1 MKAVILAGGKGTRMG
16 SVISDIP
23 KPMVT
28 ISDKTVLQH
37 QFELLKK
44 YGITDIVLTVNHL
57 KDVIID
63 KYKDGREIGLD
74 ITYYEEKTPL
84 GTVGAIKELEH
95 ELKEDFL
102 VLYGDVMMNVNLERL
117 IQFHKQ
123 KKSEC
128 TIVIHPNDH
137 PYDSDLI
144 EMNDDEQVTAVYNKP
159 HDPEKYYRNL
169 VNAGLYVF
177 SPVVFKYLEKGVKA
191 DFGKNIFPV
200 LHSKIRMFGYNTPEY
215 LKDMGTPE
223 RMEQVTRDYE
233 SGKIKR
239 SLFDNKKRAIFLDRD
254 GVLNY
259 DTDLIHKPKDLQL
272 FDFTS
277 EAIKKINKSEYL
289 SVVVTNQSVV
299 ARNLCTLE
307 ELQVIHNK
315 LETELGN
322 HRAKLDAIYYCP
334 HHPDKGYPEENPA
347 FKIECECRKPKPGML
362 IEASKEFN
370 IDLEKSI
377 MIGDSERDILAGKA
391 AGCTTFGVMT
401 GQGLKKTKVLPDYF
415 FKNLKEAIDFIIDKP
430 FENLF
435 HQIKVEF
442 QKKSKKNKPFIVAI
456 GGNTRS
462 GKSTLSSYLK
472 ESFINDGF
480 SVAKIELD
488 NWILPEN
495 ERDNCKNVYDRFQL
509 NKVEEDISNLLSGR
523 KISIKTYA
531 NHVQRESNIIEYDIN
546 DSDMIILDGVI
557 ALSSEI
563 LRKKSDLKIFLEINQ
578 EIHKQRFIDYNKWRE
593 KDLSKIE
600 EIYGKRKPD
609 EYQLI
614 EKESKF
620 ADLVVKQ

>member
-16 SVISDIP
+16 SVINDIP
-23 KPMVT
+23 KPMVH

-37 QFELLKK
+37 QFELLKT
-44 YGITDIVLTVNHL
+44 YGITDIILTVNHL

-63 KYKDGREIGLD
+63 KYKDGSEIGLN

-123 KKSEC
+123 KESEC

-144 EMNDDEQVTAVYNKP
+144 EINEEDKVVAVYNKP
-159 HDPEKYYRNL
+159 HDPDKYYRNL
-169 VNAGLYVF
+169 VNAGLYIF

-191 DFGKNIFPV
+191 DFGKNIFPI
-200 LHSKIRMFGYNTPEY
+200 LHSKIRMFAYNTPEY

-239 SLFDNKKRAIFLDRD
+239 SLFDNKKKAIFLDRD

-259 DTDLIHKPKDLQL
+259 DTDLIHKSEDLKL
-272 FDFTS
+272 YDFTA
-277 EAIKKINKSEYL
+277 EAIKRINKSEFL

-299 ARNLCTLE
+299 ARNLCSLD
-307 ELQVIHNK
+307 ELRIIHNK

-322 HRAKLDAIYYCP
+322 DRAKLDAIYYCP

-370 IDLEKSI
+370 IDLQKSI

-391 AGCTTFGVMT
+391 AGCTTVGVMT
-401 GQGLKKTKVLPDYF
+401 GQGLKKMKVLPDYF
-415 FKNLKEAIDFIIDKP
+415 FKNLKEAVDFTIDNP
-430 FENLF
+430 FEDLF
-435 HQIKVEF
+435 HQVNAYY
-442 QKKSKKNKPFIVAI
+442 QKKSDKNKPFVIAI

-462 GKSTLSSYLK
+462 GKSILSSYLK
-472 ESFINDGF
+472 EAFSNQGL

-488 NWILPEN
+488 NWILPEG
-495 ERDNCKNVYDRFQL
+495 ERDNCKDVYDRFQL
-509 NKVEEDISNLLSGR
+509 NIVEADISNLLLGK
-523 KISIKTYA
+523 KISILTYS
-531 NHVQRESNIIEYDIN
+531 NHVQRESNIIEYDI
-546 DSDMIILDGVI
+546 DGADIIIIDGVI
-557 ALSSEI
+557 ALSSEK
-563 LRKKSDLKIFLEINQ
+563 LREKSDLKLFLEID
-578 EIHKQRFIDYNKWRE
+578 EDIHKQRFIDYNRWRE
-593 KDLSKIE
+593 KDLSEIE
-600 EIYGKRKPD
+600 EIYQKRRLD